1 MFKKITAALAV
12 AGAVLLGLAAP
23 ASAGVEANPDCQNDN
38 GFQTVVG
45 TGPIK
50 SISTGDRIGTIYL
63 CRQGSL
69 YFAFALYEQTFVTNQ
84 TAQVW
89 LQRYDNGNWVGEVNC
104 DTEPGGNQHIKVGER
119 RCWTPNLNGDAV
131 RYTFRALSE
140 KYIGNN
146 LIANGATARRR

>member
-23 ASAGVEANPDCQNDN
+23 ASAGIEANPDCQNDN
-38 GFQTVVG
+38 GFQTVVT

-63 CRQGSL
+63 CREGSL

-89 LQRYDNGNWVGEVNC
+89 LQRFDNGNWVGEVNC
-104 DTEPGGNQHIKVGER
+104 DTEPGGNQHIEKGQR
-119 RCWTPNLNGDAV
+119 RCWTPNLNGDAA

-146 LIANGATARRR
+146 LIANGATATRR

>member
-1 MFKKITAALAV
+1 MFKRITAALAV

-23 ASAGVEANPDCQNDN
+23 ASAGAEANPDCQNDR

-63 CRQGSL
+63 CREGSL
-69 YFAFALYEQTFVTNQ
+69 YFAFALYETTFVTNQ

-104 DTEPGGNQHIKVGER
+104 DTEPGGNQHIRPGER
-119 RCWTPNLNGDAV
+119 RCWTPNLNGDAA
-131 RYTFRALSE
+131 RYTFRALSQ
-140 KYIGNN
+140 KYIGGN
-146 LIANGATARRR
+146 LIADGATARQR